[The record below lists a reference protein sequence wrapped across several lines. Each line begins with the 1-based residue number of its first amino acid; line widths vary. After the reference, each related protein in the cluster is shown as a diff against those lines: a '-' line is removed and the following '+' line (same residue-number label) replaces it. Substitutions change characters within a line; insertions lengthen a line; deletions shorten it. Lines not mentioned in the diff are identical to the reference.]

1 VARYPLGRDSSRAL
15 RLAALAAGLS
25 VLLSSCTGG
34 SPSPPAATGKPLP
47 PLTGR
52 ILGTIHADRR
62 PGIAEYLLPSGRARE
77 FPTPPN
83 SFPFDAFW
91 ASDASTVYA
100 MLSAGPVTRL
110 FHLRLGHRPE
120 AVSPPVG
127 CIASMSHGG
136 DAVLVAPCRRS
147 RPVLVLDLRDP
158 SRWRPVAA
166 GAPAGLSPDG
176 RTVAYSPDGRTVWVA
191 PTDGSVAPRR
201 ILSVDA
207 VPALAELGG
216 SPHIPSIL
224 LGPADTFF
232 GPASRIPVALEWGP
246 GGLAVPVVGGSSF
259 GYLVR
264 RPDGRLHVVDIGGAR
279 PGEFRWSPRGAL
291 LAYISKFQGE
301 GAKRV
306 FDASTGTGRVVGL
319 QSVRGFGNGFVGLA
333 WSPDGRFTVSL
344 RQGGFAVL
352 SSRGGLWQIVDTEG
366 NQLATIVA
374 GPFDMPMDWAG

>member
-1 VARYPLGRDSSRAL
+1 VARYTLSSSRAL
-15 RLAALAAGLS
+15 RFAALATGLS

-34 SPSPPAATGKPLP
+34 SPSPRAASAQPLP

-52 ILGTIHADRR
+52 ILGTIHADER
-62 PGIAEYLLPSGRARE
+62 PGIAEYLLPSGRTRE
-77 FPTPPN
+77 FPTPKN
-83 SFPFDAFW
+83 SFPFNAFW
-91 ASDASTVYA
+91 ASDGSTVYA
-100 MLSAGPVTRL
+100 MLSVGPVTRL
-110 FHLRLGHRPE
+110 FRLRLGHRPE

-136 DAVLVAPCRRS
+136 ETVLVAPCRRS
-147 RPVLVLDLRDP
+147 RPALVLDLRDP
-158 SRWRPVAA
+158 SRWRPVAT
-166 GAPAGLSPDG
+166 GSPAGLSPDG
-176 RTVAYSPDGRTVWVA
+176 RTVAYSPDGRTVWFA
-191 PTDGSVAPRR
+191 PVDGSAPPRR

-207 VPALAELGG
+207 VPALRVLGG

-224 LGPADTFF
+224 LGPAVTFF

-246 GGLAVPVVGGSSF
+246 GGLAVPVLGGAGA
-259 GYLVR
+259 GYVVR
-264 RPDGRLHVVDIGGAR
+264 RPGGQVQVVDIGGAR

-306 FDASTGTGRVVGL
+306 FDAATGTGRVVGL
-319 QSVRGFGNGFVGLA
+319 QPVRGFGNGFVGLA

-352 SSRGGLWQIVDTEG
+352 SSRGGLWQVVDTAG
-366 NQLATIVA
+366 NQLATLVA
-374 GPFDMPMDWAG
+374 GPFDLPMDWAG